1 LRGEQARDGGFGGR
15 GWGEGLSVAERLYYD
30 AQELMAF
37 EAEVTDIRLESRK
50 DGVNRWQLA
59 LDRTAFYPESGGQ
72 PWDTGTLEAVA
83 RSGARLEVPVL
94 AVVEDDGEVWHV
106 VEKPLMAGTVV
117 TGRVDGARRLD
128 HMQQHTG
135 QHLLSAVVLA
145 ELGVGTVSFHLG
157 AVSSTIDLGG
167 AVGAEDLV
175 RVEEVVNRLIGE
187 DRRVSVSVVE
197 REVAEGMLERGE
209 LRKLPERDGAMRVV
223 EIEGVE
229 WNACGGTHM
238 ASTGRIG
245 GLVVRRVEKVKQGV
259 RVEFCCGLRAVRAA
273 RGDFETVGELG
284 RLLSTG
290 AGELVGKVRG
300 LLEDVKVGEKA
311 RVALLEEL
319 AGMEARALI
328 GEGRVVEAAARDVT
342 YAKMLAWR
350 VAGLGRVAVVTAVE
364 GDRGT
369 VVLAAASG
377 VDCGAAM
384 KAALGVMGARGGGSA
399 TLAQGGVAAVDVE
412 RLVELLRVE
421 LEEKRRV

>member
-1 LRGEQARDGGFGGR
+1 MS
-15 GWGEGLSVAERLYYD
+15 SVAERLYYG
-30 AQELMAF
+30 AQELMGF

-59 LDRTAFYPESGGQ
+59 LDKTAFYPESGGQ
-72 PWDTGTLEAVA
+72 PWDLGTLEAVA

-117 TGRVDGARRLD
+117 TGKLDAARRLD

-135 QHLLSAVVLA
+135 QHLLSAVVLE

-157 AVSSTIDLGG
+157 AASSTIDLAAASIAPEGL
-167 AVGAEDLV
+167 A
-175 RVEEVVNRLIGE
+175 RVEERVNRLIAE
-187 DRRVSVSVVE
+187 DRRVSASVVE
-197 REVAEGMLERGE
+197 HVVAEEMLARGE
-209 LRKLPERDGAMRVV
+209 LRKLPERDGAIRLV

-229 WNACGGTHM
+229 WNACGGTHV

-259 RVEFCCGLRAVRAA
+259 RVEFCCGLRAVKAA
-273 RGDFETVGELG
+273 RQDFETVGELG

-290 AGELVGKVRG
+290 AAELAGKVTG
-300 LLEDVKVGEKA
+300 LLEDVKAGEKA
-311 RVALLEEL
+311 RFALLEEI
-319 AGMEARALI
+319 AGLEARALI
-328 GEGRVVEAAARDVT
+328 GAGRVVEAGARDVT
-342 YAKMLAWR
+342 YAKLLAWR
-350 VAGLGRVAVVTAVE
+350 LAGLGRVALVRAVE

-369 VVLAAASG
+369 VVLAASTG
-377 VDCGAAM
+377 VDCGAVM

-412 RLVELLRVE
+412 RLVELVRVE
-421 LEEKRRV
+421 LEEERGL